1 MKPHWNEDEFADQV
15 VDPRT
20 QSHADE
26 CADCHDELEKFST
39 ALLGFRDAVHSAAE
53 RPPFFWAAQRTA
65 IHAHVADRPKPHGT
79 GWALA
84 STAAL
89 VALALIML
97 LPGNTPQP
105 SGQSN
110 TSANVQVD
118 EDELLMQRIGDS
130 LLSNVADPLQPT
142 NLIASDLNN
151 AVQQAQ
157 NGSAQ

>member
-1 MKPHWNEDEFADQV
+1 MKPHWNEDEFADQFV
-15 VDPRT
+15 RPRT

-26 CADCHDELEKFST
+26 CADCRDQLEKFST
-39 ALLGFRDAVHSAAE
+39 ALRGFRDAVHSTAE

-65 IHAHVADRPKPHGT
+65 IRAHVADRQKPHST

-89 VALALIML
+89 VALALIMML
-97 LPGNTPQP
+97 AGNTPQP
-105 SGQSN
+105 AGQSSI
-110 TSANVQVD
+110 SANVQVD

-142 NLIASDLNN
+142 NLIASDLSN